1 MSTVYLDGPGVS
13 IADVVAVARRG
24 AVVELTDAAVERMD
38 AARSIVETLAGSA
51 PTYGVS
57 TGFGA
62 LASVTIPPGRRAD
75 LQAAL
80 VRSHAAGM
88 GPPVEVEV
96 VRAMVFLRA
105 RTLALGFS
113 GARPVVAEGLLAMV
127 NAGIAPL
134 VPEYG
139 SLGASGDLAP
149 LAHAAL
155 AMMGEGEVRVGEE
168 VVPAGEALAAAGL
181 EPLVLADK
189 EGLALTNGT
198 DGILGQLCLA
208 CHDAAALLST
218 ADVTAALTVE
228 GVLATDRAF
237 AADLQALRPQPGQAV
252 SAANLRALL
261 AGSSIVASHRTDDVR
276 VQDAYSIRCTPQVH
290 GAARDTLAHAVTVA
304 EAELA
309 SAIDN
314 PMVLPDGRV
323 ESCGNFHGA
332 PLGFA
337 ADFLAIALAEVGAIA
352 ERRIDRVLDHH
363 RSHGLPPFLADDP
376 GVDSGMMIG
385 QYTAAG
391 LCAENR
397 RLAAPASVD
406 SLPTSGMQEDHVS
419 MAWGAVRKLRRVV
432 DNVRRILAVELAV
445 SGRAVDLR
453 APLVPAAG
461 TGAALAALRSD
472 VPGPGPD
479 RFLSPEL
486 AAAEELL
493 RSGAVLA
500 AVEEAIGPLA

>member
-1 MSTVYLDGPGVS
+1 MTIRLEGPGVT
-13 IADVVAVARRG
+13 IADVVAVARRHET
-24 AVVELTDAAVERMD
+24 VTLTDAATERM
-38 AARSIVETLAGSA
+38 ATARDIVETLADGD

-62 LASVTIPPGRRAD
+62 LATVTIAPERRAD

-88 GPPVEVEV
+88 GPPVEPEV

-105 RTLALGFS
+105 RTLALGHS
-113 GARPVVAEGLLAMV
+113 GARPIVAEGLLNLI
-127 NAGIAPL
+127 NAGITPI
-134 VPEYG
+134 VPEHG

-155 AMMGEGEVRVGEE
+155 TLIGEGSVEVDGAVLS
-168 VVPAGEALAAAGL
+168 AAEALAGAGL
-181 EPLVLADK
+181 SPLTLADK

-198 DGILGQLCLA
+198 DGILGMLCLA
-208 CHDAAALLST
+208 CHDARQLLAQ
-218 ADVTAALTVE
+218 ADVAAAMTVE

-237 AADLQALRPQPGQAV
+237 AADLTELRPHPGQAT

-261 AGSSIVASHRTDDVR
+261 ADSPIVASHRTDDLR
-276 VQDAYSIRCTPQVH
+276 VQDAYSIRCTPQVN
-290 GAARDTLAHAVTVA
+290 GAARDTLAFATTTA
-304 EAELA
+304 ETELA

-352 ERRIDRVLDHH
+352 ERRIDRVLDHT
-363 RSHGLPPFLADDP
+363 RSHGLTPFLADDP

-385 QYTAAG
+385 QYTAAAM
-391 LCAENR
+391 CA
-397 RLAAPASVD
+397 
-406 SLPTSGMQEDHVS
+406 
-419 MAWGAVRKLRRVV
+419 
-432 DNVRRILAVELAV
+432 
-445 SGRAVDLR
+445 
-453 APLVPAAG
+453 
-461 TGAALAALRSD
+461 
-472 VPGPGPD
+472 
-479 RFLSPEL
+479 
-486 AAAEELL
+486 
-493 RSGAVLA
+493 
-500 AVEEAIGPLA
+500 